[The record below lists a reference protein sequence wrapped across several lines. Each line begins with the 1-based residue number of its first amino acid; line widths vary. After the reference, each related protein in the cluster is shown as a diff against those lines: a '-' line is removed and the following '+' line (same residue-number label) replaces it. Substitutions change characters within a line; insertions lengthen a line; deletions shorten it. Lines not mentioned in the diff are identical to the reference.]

1 MELSSSELG
10 QGLAEYALLFVLV
23 VIVVIVAL
31 QLFGISVL
39 DMYEYIVSEL
49 GEVFS

>member
-1 MELSSSELG
+1 MKMSSSEIG
-10 QGLAEYALLFVLV
+10 QALVEYALLFVLV
-23 VIVVIVAL
+23 VIVVIVIL

-39 DMYEYIVSEL
+39 DMYEFAASRL

>member
-1 MELSSSELG
+1 MKLSSSENG
-10 QGLAEYALLFVLV
+10 QALVEYALLFVLI
-23 VIVVIVAL
+23 VIVVIVIL

-39 DMYEYIVSEL
+39 DMYEFAASRL